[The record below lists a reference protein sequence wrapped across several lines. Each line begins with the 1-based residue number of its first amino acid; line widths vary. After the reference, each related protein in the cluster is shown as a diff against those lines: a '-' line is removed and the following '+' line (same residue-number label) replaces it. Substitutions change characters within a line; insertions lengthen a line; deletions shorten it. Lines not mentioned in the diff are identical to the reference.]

1 MAGPYGNP
9 VSYGQVGTWTPYL
22 GKADKRPDDPR
33 PVGRMPQPGVNSPR
47 FPTVGPTEIQP
58 PAGGYQSTISTRAPI
73 DPSRMSA
80 VTSVFSGLMPTGNS
94 SGDQSRRALSRAVS
108 DISSNALGRSA
119 DQFNQQYRQQAEKS
133 RSEDILAQRQNASD
147 RFQMDVF
154 KAIFGEDTNTRYSEG
169 IKDLRQYWTTERHNE
184 NAKQTAMWMSFIGG
198 LL

>member
-1 MAGPYGNP
+1 
-9 VSYGQVGTWTPYL
+9 
-22 GKADKRPDDPR
+22 
-33 PVGRMPQPGVNSPR
+33 
-47 FPTVGPTEIQP
+47 
-58 PAGGYQSTISTRAPI
+58 
-73 DPSRMSA
+73 
-80 VTSVFSGLMPTGNS
+80 MPTGNS

-184 NAKQTAMWMSFIGG
+184 NAKQTAMMLSFIGG